1 MWPRCPGARPGR
13 TRSEAAALPAP
24 ETVLIWLGIAG
35 FHMLVGERLIAFVRD
50 NEELNQM
57 ELAKGAG
64 YVRLTKTGKEQIL
77 VKQFYNALLAA
88 KGMPISV
95 GKLPGKAAQ
104 YETTVHKNGV
114 ILLGKTY
121 SEKFGL
127 KPGDALQI
135 LVEDEAIRLVPVPVV
150 PDTVS
155 TAALKRVAKV

>member
-1 MWPRCPGARPGR
+1 
-13 TRSEAAALPAP
+13 
-24 ETVLIWLGIAG
+24 
-35 FHMLVGERLIAFVRD
+35 MLVGQELISFVQA
-50 NEELNQM
+50 NESLNQM
-57 ELAKGAG
+57 ELAQGAG
-64 YVRLTKTGKEQIL
+64 YVRTTKTGKEQVL

-95 GKLPGKAAQ
+95 GKTPGKTAQ
-104 YETTVHKNGV
+104 YETTVHRNGV

-150 PDTVS
+150 PDKVS
-155 TAALKRVAKV
+155 TAALKQVAKV